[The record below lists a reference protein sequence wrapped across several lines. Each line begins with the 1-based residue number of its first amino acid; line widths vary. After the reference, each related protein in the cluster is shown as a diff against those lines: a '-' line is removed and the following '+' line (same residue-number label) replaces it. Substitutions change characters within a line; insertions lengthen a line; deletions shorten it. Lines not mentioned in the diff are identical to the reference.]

1 MDDRRGALAAAA
13 GLTARSG
20 WGALEHGGVVA
31 ADDLGDQLLAAM
43 LPPSTMPRPGEQL
56 TLAIDLAE
64 LHLFDEAG
72 RRLAG

>member
-1 MDDRRGALAAAA
+1 MDDRREAPAAAA

-20 WGALEHGGVVA
+20 WSALERGGAVA
-31 ADDLGDQLLAAM
+31 ADDLGAQLLAAM
-43 LPPSTMPRPGEQL
+43 LPPSTMPQPGEQV
-56 TLAIDLAE
+56 TLAVDLAE